1 MGFSHHITGAA
12 GATGLMAES
21 ARPRGSPYSGRPVL
35 PAADLPGLPVSA
47 TRIGGRLLRHT
58 ERAAASDES
67 QPGCAS
73 DAPTPA
79 TRLRTVKG
87 QDH

>member
-1 MGFSHHITGAA
+1 
-12 GATGLMAES
+12 MAES
-21 ARPRGSPYSGRPVL
+21 ARLRGSPCFGRPVL

-58 ERAAASDES
+58 ERVAASNES
-67 QPGCAS
+67 QPGCAA

-79 TRLRTVKG
+79 TCFRTVKG